1 MVCSPRHT
9 TWLDPLHFW
18 CTMIKMILLL
28 CGIGNIERGDD
39 GFGPYVV
46 QHLGTLKKMKT
57 LDCGMHIENYLNTII
72 RMAPDLVLLLDTVE
86 NIPTQTVLLRNEE
99 ILKSQPLSM
108 TTHVLPFSSMYEYIK
123 DQCGAEV
130 WLFGLMPRSF
140 ELLSDPVRLLAHK
153 VIQWV
158 EFIDNQLEVDIIK
171 VYETLS
177 STFR

>member
-1 MVCSPRHT
+1 MTV
-9 TWLDPLHFW
+9 
-18 CTMIKMILLL
+18 LL
-28 CGIGNIERGDD
+28 CGMGNIERGDD

-99 ILKSQPLSM
+99 ILKSQPLSL

-130 WLFGLMPRSF
+130 WLLGAAPQSYEHF
-140 ELLSDPVRLLAHK
+140 SDPVRLLAQK
-153 VIQWV
+153 VIRWS
-158 EFIDNQLEVDIIK
+158 EFLDSEKEIDIIN

-177 STFR
+177 STLR